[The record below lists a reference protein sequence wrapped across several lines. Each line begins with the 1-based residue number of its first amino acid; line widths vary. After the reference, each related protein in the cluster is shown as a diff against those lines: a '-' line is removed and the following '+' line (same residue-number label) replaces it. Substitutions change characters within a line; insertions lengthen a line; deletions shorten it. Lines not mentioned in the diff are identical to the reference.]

1 MIEFTLNMP
10 EVKPS
15 IVTRPVATVKVVDNL
30 NDLRVEAA
38 LFGHEEM
45 VEARGIAFNME
56 DDVTH
61 YRFSKIF
68 LNAEHLDIE
77 TLQHEIRHAYMWN
90 LANKAGEVNINVF
103 FEDEEEEFSRR
114 LDTLVNRALCTI
126 ESTIGASLKW
136 KVL

>member
-10 EVKPS
+10 EHG
-15 IVTRPVATVKVVDNL
+15 IVTRPVATVRVVDNL

-38 LFGHEEM
+38 LLGHEEM
-45 VEARGIAFNME
+45 VEARGITFNME

-61 YRFSKIF
+61 YRFSIILINREK
-68 LNAEHLDIE
+68 LEIE

-90 LANKAGEVNINVF
+90 LADKGGDVTINVYN
-103 FEDEEEEFSRR
+103 ELEEEGFSRR
-114 LDTLVNRALCTI
+114 LDILVNRALCTI
-126 ESTIGASLKW
+126 ESTLGQTLKW